1 MSRRPYL
8 WLAGEALIVDALLLT
23 DHLLWEPG
31 LTEDHMRRLR
41 GRA

>member
-1 MSRRPYL
+1 V
-8 WLAGEALIVDALLLT
+8 ALIVGALLLT

-31 LTEDHMRRLR
+31 LTEDNMRRRR